1 MKLQRVFALTKKEMK
16 KTVREPAVLF
26 MIFLF
31 PIVFVFA
38 FGASF
43 GGVGG
48 GQPVYQMG
56 VVNLDQANSVNS
68 SQILLT
74 ALSNTKILSIQIYA
88 DNQTAQNDLS
98 QGKIQAV
105 MIIPTTF
112 SQSFASYQAAP
123 NAPSKWINA
132 TISLYLDKGSVVAT
146 QAIPPIIQ
154 QVLAAFADENRQAA
168 PSPINLQTA
177 SLIEVKQASALDF
190 IAPGMFTFASI
201 FLIMMVAQSF
211 AQDRENGMMKRIRI
225 TPTTPTEFMTSQV
238 LSYMVIALIQ
248 AILVFV
254 MVYLMGFRPNVGI
267 LSLRVRFHTGAG
279 VLAVQRRLRL
289 NHSHHRKI
297 TRRSNWNLLPLRAPT
312 TVPRHLRR
320 RIPLLSSTSSWKI
333 RTQLLRHGRLNL
345 TLPKRRRYHQ
355 PRCTIGHD
363 NIICILH
370 SHLGHRHNPVR
381 KILQNLNKH
390 YSPQIETGKFPQSIM
405 RTEK

>member
-1 MKLQRVFALTKKEMK
+1 MKLQRVFALTEKEMK

-132 TISLYLDKGSVVAT
+132 TVSLYLDKGSVVAT

-154 QVLAAFADENRQAA
+154 QVLAAFADENRQAP

-248 AILVFV
+248 AALVFV
-254 MVYLMGFRPNVGI
+254 MVYLLGFRPDVGVPAYAFAFILVLIFSLSNVGFGLITATIAKSPGAATGISFLFVLPQLFLGTFVGASLSSAAQVAGKFVPSYYVTDALTSLFLRGAAITSPAVLLDMTI
-267 LSLRVRFHTGAG
+267 LSVSCIAI
-279 VLAVQRRLRL
+279 LAIGIILYAKYY
-289 NHSHHRKI
+289 KI
-297 TRRSNWNLLPLRAPT
+297 
-312 TVPRHLRR
+312 
-320 RIPLLSSTSSWKI
+320 
-333 RTQLLRHGRLNL
+333 
-345 TLPKRRRYHQ
+345 
-355 PRCTIGHD
+355 
-363 NIICILH
+363 
-370 SHLGHRHNPVR
+370 
-381 KILQNLNKH
+381 
-390 YSPQIETGKFPQSIM
+390 
-405 RTEK
+405 